1 MVKTVTLMMMLKQVF
16 SIETAPTDTKV
27 KIICPK
33 FRCLDEIIKE
43 TNATIA
49 LQMNEEKSSNY

>member
-1 MVKTVTLMMMLKQVF
+1 MMMLKQVF